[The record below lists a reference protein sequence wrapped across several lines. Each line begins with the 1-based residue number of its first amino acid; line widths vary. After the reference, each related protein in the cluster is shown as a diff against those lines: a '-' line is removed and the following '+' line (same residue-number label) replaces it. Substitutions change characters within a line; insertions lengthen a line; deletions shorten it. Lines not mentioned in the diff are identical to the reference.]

1 MLIMVILK
9 KSRNLGDCHA
19 SLSDLVTAGDDTS
32 VICYLYKLVSN
43 SNKSSNKTFKQT
55 NRYKMLKMFESLSV
69 SVLSDS
75 AHCRTPRSCVII
87 VLYPYFAL
95 QHFHVL
101 GKRDERVIRAQL
113 G

>member
-19 SLSDLVTAGDDTS
+19 SLSDLVTAGDDAS
-32 VICYLYKLVSN
+32 VICCRYKLVSN

-75 AHCRTPRSCVII
+75 AHCRTHRPR
-87 VLYPYFAL
+87 L
-95 QHFHVL
+95 
-101 GKRDERVIRAQL
+101 
-113 G
+113 